1 MLIQLMQ
8 PDFIFDDE
16 RGSLRQLVHEGYSQF
31 NIVFSKKGVFRGDHY
46 HRENKEIFY
55 VVNGFLE
62 LIVSKDGIVENY
74 TFKEGDMF
82 LVPPYV
88 MHSFKYKEDSL
99 LVAMYDLGVEY
110 EDGTKDIH
118 TEYGKNF

>member
-1 MLIQLMQ
+1 MLIELMK

-16 RGSLRQLVHEGYSQF
+16 RGSLRQLVHQGYSQF

-46 HRENKEIFY
+46 HKENKEVFY
-55 VVNGFLE
+55 VINGSFE
-62 LIVSKDGIVENY
+62 LAASKDGVVENY

-88 MHSFKYKEDSL
+88 MHSFNYKEDSL
-99 LVAMYDLGVEY
+99 LAAMYDLGVEH
-110 EDGTKDIH
+110 EDGTKDIY
-118 TEYGKNF
+118 TE

>member
-1 MLIQLMQ
+1 
-8 PDFIFDDE
+8 
-16 RGSLRQLVHEGYSQF
+16 
-31 NIVFSKKGVFRGDHY
+31 
-46 HRENKEIFY
+46 
-55 VVNGFLE
+55 
-62 LIVSKDGIVENY
+62 
-74 TFKEGDMF
+74 MF

>member
-46 HRENKEIFY
+46 HREMDFLNLSSQKTELLKIIPLKKEIC
-55 VVNGFLE
+55 
-62 LIVSKDGIVENY
+62 
-74 TFKEGDMF
+74 
-82 LVPPYV
+82 
-88 MHSFKYKEDSL
+88 SL
-99 LVAMYDLGVEY
+99 FRHM
-110 EDGTKDIH
+110 
-118 TEYGKNF
+118 